1 MSRVPCPLPH
11 PGPPGRAARAD
22 DDRQAALSKLLQR
35 QERRSGWEDAA
46 QQDERVGNVPEQV
59 RLATMLIVQPSVIVG
74 KQWDQRSSMSMWL
87 SSKMDKRCIIIMI
100 KSIMMSMFFLHETI
114 IVSRLLELS
123 PRTNGKLSLSTLFS
137 HSRR

>member
-35 QERRSGWEDAA
+35 QERRSGREDAA

-59 RLATMLIVQPSVIVG
+59 RHHADCSTFCDCRKTVG
-74 KQWDQRSSMSMWL
+74 PEEQYEHVAQFKEGQEVHHYHDQ
-87 SSKMDKRCIIIMI
+87 
-100 KSIMMSMFFLHETI
+100 
-114 IVSRLLELS
+114 ELQ
-123 PRTNGKLSLSTLFS
+123 L
-137 HSRR
+137 